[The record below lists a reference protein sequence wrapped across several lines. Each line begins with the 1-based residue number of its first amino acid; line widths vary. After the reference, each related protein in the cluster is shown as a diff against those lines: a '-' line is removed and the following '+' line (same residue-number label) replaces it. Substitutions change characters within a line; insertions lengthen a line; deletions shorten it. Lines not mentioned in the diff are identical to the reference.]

1 MLTFFGV
8 APIVLLQEL
17 KKQAYKLSVS
27 DRLELVNAIIQSL
40 QDNNS
45 PQPNRKALIDQMR
58 GMLKTDQVP
67 PNDVEVKQ
75 MLEKRR
81 VEKYL

>member
-1 MLTFFGV
+1 ML
-8 APIVLLQEL
+8 LEEL

-45 PQPNRKALIDQMR
+45 PQTNRKILIDQMR
-58 GMLKTDQVP
+58 GMLKTDQAP
-67 PNDVEVKQ
+67 PTDVEVEQ
-75 MLEKRR
+75 MLETRR

>member
-1 MLTFFGV
+1 M
-8 APIVLLQEL
+8 LLQEL
-17 KKQAYKLSVS
+17 KKQAYNLSVS

-45 PQPNRKALIDQMR
+45 SQTNRKILIDRMR
-58 GMLKTDQVP
+58 GMLKTDQAP
-67 PNDVEVKQ
+67 PTDVEVEQ

>member
-1 MLTFFGV
+1 M
-8 APIVLLQEL
+8 LLQEL

-40 QDNNS
+40 QDSNS
-45 PQPNRKALIDQMR
+45 PQTNRKILIDQMR
-58 GMLKTDQVP
+58 GMLKTDQAP
-67 PNDVEVKQ
+67 PTDVGVEQ
-75 MLEKRR
+75 MLEEHR

>member
-1 MLTFFGV
+1 LFGV

-45 PQPNRKALIDQMR
+45 HQPNRKVLIDQMR

-67 PNDVEVKQ
+67 PTDVEVEQ
-75 MLEKRR
+75 MLKEHR
-81 VEKYL
+81 VEKYLE